1 MVDWNDLR
9 YFLAVHRAGTLA
21 GAAAKLG
28 INATTVGRRISALE
42 EDIAAR
48 LFDRTPD
55 GWRLTPPG
63 RDLLPHAERMEEE
76 AFAVERDLRGA
87 DQRVSGTVR
96 LATTEMLGTRFLA
109 PHLPR
114 FAERCPGITL
124 EIACSPQ
131 SVSLARGDADV
142 VLRLSRPREDD
153 VVARELTSIH
163 LSLYAARSYWERRG
177 PVVDSLAGQRVI
189 RFAATSAFALE
200 NAWMEPRVA
209 GAEVVLRSDSVSA
222 IFAAALAGLGVALLP
237 RVVAD
242 AEPELIRI
250 PTDPP
255 PEPRRIWQGV
265 HRDLVK
271 TARVQRVTAFLAEVV
286 ADGP

>member
-1 MVDWNDLR
+1 MLDWNDLR

-28 INATTVGRRISALE
+28 INATTVGRRITALE
-42 EDIAAR
+42 EEIAAR
-48 LFDRTPD
+48 LFDRTSD
-55 GWRLTPPG
+55 GWRVTAAG
-63 RDLLPHAERMEEE
+63 RDLLPHAERMEDE

-87 DQRVSGTVR
+87 DQRVTGTVR
-96 LATTEMLGTRFLA
+96 VATTEMLGTRFLA

-114 FAERCPGITL
+114 FAERCPGITIEL
-124 EIACSPQ
+124 SCQ
-131 SVSLARGDADV
+131 QRSVSLTRGEADV

-163 LSLYAARSYWERRG
+163 LSLYAARAYCERRG
-177 PVVDSLAGQRVI
+177 PVESLDGHRVLL
-189 RFAATSAFALE
+189 FAASPAFALE
-200 NAWMEPRVA
+200 NAWLSPRVA
-209 GAEVVLRSDSVSA
+209 NAEVMLRADSVSA
-222 IFAAALAGLGVALLP
+222 LYAAAVAGLGVALLP

-242 AEPELIRI
+242 KEPALVRL

-265 HRDLVK
+265 HRDLVR
-271 TARVQRVTAFLAEVV
+271 TARVQRVTEFLAEVV
-286 ADGP
+286 SLDHR